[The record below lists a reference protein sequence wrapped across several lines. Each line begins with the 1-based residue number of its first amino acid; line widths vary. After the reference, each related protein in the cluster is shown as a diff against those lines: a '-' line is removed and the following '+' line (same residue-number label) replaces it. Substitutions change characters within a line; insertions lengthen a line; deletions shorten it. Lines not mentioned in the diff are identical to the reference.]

1 MATWTSFPSKEPRCP
16 DLPASFRQELVP
28 HVFKAMLDG
37 WSVSLVGT
45 RGSGKSNLLRFLCHP
60 RVVRD
65 HVEAPQSHLLVYVD
79 DHLIPDYGE
88 ASFCRALL
96 DSTAQAA
103 RENVWPDQESGPLFE
118 AARYYAEY
126 ERQMGG
132 IGVISRVM
140 DILCREK
147 RKRVVL
153 ALDDF
158 DEAFVRLDVHTLRS
172 LRAIRD
178 NHKNWLSFV
187 VGTRLELSRLA
198 ARRDASEQ
206 ERGVREFWTLFEYH
220 TFGIKPYRRDDAA
233 DLISRKTMGTDQPLS
248 SEQVDRLLQ
257 LTGGHAGLL
266 MAGLAYL
273 EPRRDA
279 PLTNLARGLGQDPE
293 VARCCQEIWD
303 DLDGREQALAIK
315 LAAGVRENLPAD
327 EMRRLQSKGL
337 VVGHPP
343 FLFSDLWEEFV
354 KRHADEHSPQ
364 ARTAADEP
372 VTSQHKWPW
381 VIRDPEEIK
390 YW

>member
-1 MATWTSFPSKEPRCP
+1 
-16 DLPASFRQELVP
+16 
-28 HVFKAMLDG
+28 
-37 WSVSLVGT
+37 
-45 RGSGKSNLLRFLCHP
+45 
-60 RVVRD
+60 
-65 HVEAPQSHLLVYVD
+65 VETPQAHLLVYVD

-96 DSTAQAA
+96 DSTTQAA
-103 RENVWPDQESGPLFE
+103 RENAWPEQELGPLTE
-118 AARYYAEY
+118 AARHYAEY

-132 IGVISRVM
+132 VGVLRRVM

-158 DEAFVRLDVHTLRS
+158 DEAFVRLDVHVLRS

-187 VGTRLELSRLA
+187 LGTRLELSRLA

-315 LAAGVRENLPAD
+315 LAAGVRANLPAD
-327 EMRRLQSKGL
+327 EMRRLRAKGL

-354 KRHADEHSPQ
+354 KRHADEHPPQ
-364 ARTAADEP
+364 TGVAADGL
-372 VTSQHKWPW
+372 VTSQHTWPW
-381 VIRDPEEIK
+381 VIRDPEEK
-390 YW
+390 MYW